1 MSDSGEWWAIEK
13 FCREESITRPR
24 TPGPGDRWLLA
35 EHAFH
40 KRGRAYSKTPLGWW
54 ERAWA
59 GAQLISATAV
69 RLFSGA
75 TCRGNHW
82 KCELEKDLR
91 FAYESNVHTRGV

>member
-1 MSDSGEWWAIEK
+1 MSDCGNWWAIEK

-59 GAQLISATAV
+59 W
-69 RLFSGA
+69 GA
-75 TCRGNHW
+75 THLGHRGPPFLGGNLQRQP
-82 KCELEKDLR
+82 LEMR
-91 FAYESNVHTRGV
+91 T